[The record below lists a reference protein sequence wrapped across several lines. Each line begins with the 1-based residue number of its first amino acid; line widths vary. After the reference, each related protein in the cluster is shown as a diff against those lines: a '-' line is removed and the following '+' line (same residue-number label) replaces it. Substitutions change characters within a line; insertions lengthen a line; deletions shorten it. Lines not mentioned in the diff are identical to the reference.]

1 MIFFLSPEEYCC
13 AAIIMIQ
20 MAKVIKD
27 AIHPEVIHNTL
38 YAMRLIIGDANR
50 IAKRPRGLSIA

>member
-1 MIFFLSPEEYCC
+1 M
-13 AAIIMIQ
+13 IMIQ